1 MDVDAEK
8 VQQAVLALLHLNT
21 FDEKSGKRAW
31 NALPWSVMDQ
41 LHDKGY
47 ISDPATRNKSVWLSD
62 EGARLGRR
70 AIGRGWIYGSRAH
83 HGRSHQPSIR
93 RVHVRA
99 DLVDQCALFPRRCVE
114 DSLRPF
120 ALQGVRKDSP
130 RRGMNVKTDLTQ
142 YDPYWHAPRHQGWA

>member
-31 NALPWSVMDQ
+31 KALPWSVMDQ

-62 EGARLGRR
+62 EGARL
-70 AIGRGWIYGSRAH
+70 S
-83 HGRSHQPSIR
+83 QE
-93 RVHVRA
+93 
-99 DLVDQCALFPRRCVE
+99 LFE
-114 DSLRPF
+114 KLF
-120 ALQGVRKDSP
+120 A
-130 RRGMNVKTDLTQ
+130 VK
-142 YDPYWHAPRHQGWA
+142 